1 MPTDLRNLLALNR
14 AYQAL
19 LDNAICELAERLEEN
34 RQLRMELLAELS
46 ERSARP
52 AKPKVR
58 KNCYHSLVFHHP
70 YFRDINGMRAPM
82 NEDEKIKRA
91 NKEMDPYLTP
101 PLHWSAEEN
110 RMLVGA
116 GGLCVLVRA
125 KFPRALTSLH
135 DVFVFH
141 SEKLLAPHAAMH
153 CLGRFEI
160 VEAVKSNVL
169 QRSLESMM
177 DRKEALAQKILE
189 TEDPDQIAEITARI
203 DQLEEQMAK
212 TRDLSLEELLE
223 QATRPIDWLRIAAV
237 DMRTNRTPFD
247 CEARWRNLLDVR
259 LNQGPWTPEEDERL
273 ATVAAKWK
281 ERNWDQIGLD
291 FAAASCLH
299 LATYTTWR
307 LPRLATRGCAAALTV
322 PCLQK
327 VKKKRGVL
335 IFACRRNTEVSW
347 DVKPTSVS
355 ASQIAQE
362 LKTNRSTYQCAQ
374 RYMSHL
380 ARCHN
385 TGSFTDEENHK
396 LKRLISV
403 CSDGD
408 NISWSQVSHY
418 MNCRSKKQLINRYH
432 RSLHPNIKR
441 GRWSAQEDVML
452 LVAVKPY
459 GDVSWSKS

>member
-101 PLHWSAEEN
+101 PLHWSAEGN
-110 RMLVGA
+110 RML
-116 GGLCVLVRA
+116 
-125 KFPRALTSLH
+125 
-135 DVFVFH
+135 
-141 SEKLLAPHAAMH
+141 
-153 CLGRFEI
+153 

-237 DMRTNRTPFD
+237 DMRTNRTAFD

-335 IFACRRNTEVSW
+335 IF
-347 DVKPTSVS
+347 
-355 ASQIAQE
+355 IAQE

-459 GDVSWSKS
+459 GDVSWSKLPESCRFVWLEDGIA